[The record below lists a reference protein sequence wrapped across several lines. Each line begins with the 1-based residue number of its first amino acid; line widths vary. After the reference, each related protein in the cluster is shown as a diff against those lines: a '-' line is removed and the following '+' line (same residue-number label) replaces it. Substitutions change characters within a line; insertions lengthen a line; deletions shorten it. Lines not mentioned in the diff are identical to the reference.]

1 MPSIDRNAANSMRL
15 RRNQQRGRA
24 GALTSTIRVSAPLQ
38 NTGSQIQLNLDS
50 AGGLESISSLL
61 RVKLIDTSL
70 TRGATG
76 IGVNLRGG
84 SGMLIS
90 TGLGILLDGASLSL
104 SASGIKITGYMP
116 YAHWDDHSAH
126 RQLCDSLA
134 ATDANWCPAAY
145 APRHRFYEDHIM
157 ADVVLDQE
165 APAATPGWRNCQY
178 SVSPFIYGAVFGTEQ
193 RGFRAN
199 PPRTPQLQHCGCCG
213 KRGRYLF
220 DRL

>member
-116 YAHWDDHSAH
+116 YAIGTITVPTGNFVIHS
-126 RQLCDSLA
+126 RRLTL
-134 ATDANWCPAAY
+134 T
-145 APRHRFYEDHIM
+145 
-157 ADVVLDQE
+157 
-165 APAATPGWRNCQY
+165 
-178 SVSPFIYGAVFGTEQ
+178 GAQRLTLQGTASM
-193 RGFRAN
+193 RI
-199 PPRTPQLQHCGCCG
+199 T
-213 KRGRYLF
+213 
-220 DRL
+220 

>member
-24 GALTSTIRVSAPLQ
+24 GALTSTIRVAAPLQ

-104 SASGIKITGYMP
+104 SASGIKFTGYLP
-116 YAHWDDHSAH
+116 YAPGASVTVPTGNFTVMAK
-126 RQLCDSLA
+126 RLILTSTQRVTLQGTAQL
-134 ATDANWCPAAY
+134 
-145 APRHRFYEDHIM
+145 RI
-157 ADVVLDQE
+157 
-165 APAATPGWRNCQY
+165 
-178 SVSPFIYGAVFGTEQ
+178 I
-193 RGFRAN
+193 
-199 PPRTPQLQHCGCCG
+199 
-213 KRGRYLF
+213 
-220 DRL
+220 